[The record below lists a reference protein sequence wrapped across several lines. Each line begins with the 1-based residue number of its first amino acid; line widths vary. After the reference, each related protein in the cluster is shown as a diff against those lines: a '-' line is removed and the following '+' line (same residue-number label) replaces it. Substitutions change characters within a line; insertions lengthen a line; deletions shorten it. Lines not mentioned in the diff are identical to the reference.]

1 VSTLDLLSAVG
12 TMKFSGPGSFDEA
25 VRVISTDVSA
35 KDVRRDL
42 FGLGHIILDHQRR
55 SVLAAKPRLVSL
67 PRHKESEVF
76 CVLAGAR
83 NIHLIDELDHLASSR
98 DVRRESYPISEHL
111 PERIS
116 FTGRPEAIA
125 EMAVSCNTAALG
137 PVDNLQIPDA
147 WRLLARVQ
155 SLQSIVAGLAEQRTG
170 LDRVQPRDND
180 EIYNPGTGYFDL
192 WSELRGSYRSRYL
205 VWRKAPYDFRFS
217 WREEGDETWI
227 QRLSALGQDPRWL
240 FWSVR
245 ISADPKGALPGID
258 AEGSFSVPVECPLP
272 LDLHRVCCLCSGYTP
287 HLAESMQIYDNIPP
301 VIQKH
306 VIDKLRLPPTN

>member
-1 VSTLDLLSAVG
+1 MSTLDLLSAVG

-25 VRVISTDVSA
+25 VRVITTDVSA

-98 DVRRESYPISEHL
+98 DVRRESNPIGEHL

-116 FTGRPEAIA
+116 FAGHPEAIA
-125 EMAVSCNTAALG
+125 EMAASCNTADLASVG
-137 PVDNLQIPDA
+137 DLQIPDA

-155 SLQSIVAGLAEQRTG
+155 TLQSIVAGLAEQRTG

-192 WSELRGSYRSRYL
+192 WAELRSSYRSRYL
-205 VWRKAPYDFRFS
+205 VWRKAPHDFRFS
-217 WREEGDETWI
+217 WRKNGDETWI
-227 QRLSALGQDPRWL
+227 QRLSAVDQDPRWF

-245 ISADPKGALPGID
+245 HSADPKGALPVID
-258 AEGSFSVPVECPLP
+258 AESSFSVPAECPLP

-287 HLAESMQIYDNIPP
+287 RLTKSMQVYVNVPP

-306 VIDKLRLPPTN
+306 VIDKLRLPSTN